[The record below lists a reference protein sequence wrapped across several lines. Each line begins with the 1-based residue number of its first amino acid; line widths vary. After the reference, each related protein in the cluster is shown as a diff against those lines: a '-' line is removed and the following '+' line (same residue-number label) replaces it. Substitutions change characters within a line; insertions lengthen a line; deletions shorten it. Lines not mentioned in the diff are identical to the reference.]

1 MKNKDVVGEGR
12 GEAEEAAPILGNGQ
26 TYILRELQPLQ
37 VALLRLVGV
46 LVPSPSKW
54 IAQGWPLA
62 TCRAAGASVLSEM
75 GFLVVAGVGEVW
87 SG

>member
-12 GEAEEAAPILGNGQ
+12 GEAEVAAPIPGNRQ

-37 VALLRLVGV
+37 VALLRLVGGWV
-46 LVPSPSKW
+46 QSPSKW

-62 TCRAAGASVLSEM
+62 TCQAAGASVLSQT